1 MLNDHKLERLISEG
15 SSAVLFNSDPSVPGN
30 EIWTKENGLE
40 KAINAKNQDAVTIVN
55 IKRGE
60 KNKESYFFH
69 GVYEL
74 ISFSKEVEE
83 ENYKKAYESMVPGV
97 AYINAPSVE
106 NFVGIVNLDYLIGLK
121 KGKISDYFVNG
132 SYLARKPDKNN
143 GKDEKQTAPHLKIEE
158 KNYIKPTIPFPVI
171 KNVGQGAGLIA
182 SKITDKIADWYN
194 FPRPKPGDIVVGI
207 GYFENFVTGYE
218 KSAPYAFPMVVSALG
233 DKMQVPSEVINSL
246 YFEVILGAGKK
257 LGKSL
262 V

>member
-15 SSAVLFNSDPSVPGN
+15 SSAVLFNPDPSVPGN
-30 EIWTKENGLE
+30 EIWTKEKGLE
-40 KAINAKNQDAVTIVN
+40 KAINAENQDAVTIVK
-55 IKRGE
+55 IKKGE

-83 ENYKKAYESMVPGV
+83 ENYKKAYDSMMPGV

-106 NFVGIVNLDYLIGLK
+106 DFVGIVNLDYLIGLK

-132 SYLARKPDKNN
+132 SYLARKPGKNN
-143 GKDEKQTAPHLKIEE
+143 DKSAKSIAPHLKIEE
-158 KNYIKPTIPFPVI
+158 KYIKPTLPYPVI

-182 SKITDKIADWYN
+182 SKITDRIADWYN

-207 GYFENFVTGYE
+207 GYFKDSVTEYE
-218 KSAPYAFPMVVSALG
+218 KTAPYAFPMVVSALR

-246 YFEVILGAGKK
+246 YFEVILGADKK